1 MPSAISTDVLIVG
14 AGVAGLWLNARLRRQ
29 GYSTVLV
36 ERASLGGE
44 QTIKSQGIIHGG
56 TKYALHGALTGASEA
71 IADMPRRWREALAGD
86 GELDLGRTRLL
97 SDAHYLWSPGT
108 LAGNLTSFFASK
120 AVRGRVDQVKGDQ
133 LPPALQDRAFRGKV
147 YRLAELVIDVPSLLA
162 NLAELAGDSLLAG
175 ERIEPL
181 REGDALVG
189 LRVDDRE
196 IRAQRI
202 VLSAGAGTEGLLQA
216 LGLDQPAMQTRPLH
230 MVMAKGPNLKPL
242 YAHCLG
248 GGPKPR
254 VTVTTHPAA
263 DGQWVW
269 YLGGDLAEADGV
281 AREPAAQ
288 IAAAQKEIANLLP
301 WVDQS
306 LVRWATLRVDRAEPA
321 QSGLVR
327 PDNAFLADQQRLLV
341 GWPTKLALAPD
352 FSDRVIAHLERD
364 GIRPQAQADLADL
377 PRPPWACRPGSTC
390 CHEPA
395 HPARLPPP
403 AGQHRFPGFATGP
416 GHGQA
421 GPRPRCEVPHR
432 FHHPRR

>member
-36 ERASLGGE
+36 ERAGLGGE

-133 LPPALQDRAFRGKV
+133 LPPALQDRAFKGKV

-175 ERIEPL
+175 ERIEPV

-321 QSGLVR
+321 QSGLAR

-377 PRPPWACRPGSTC
+377 PRPPLGV
-390 CHEPA
+390 PA
-395 HPARLPPP
+395 WEQLLP
-403 AGQHRFPGFATGP
+403 
-416 GHGQA
+416 
-421 GPRPRCEVPHR
+421 
-432 FHHPRR
+432 